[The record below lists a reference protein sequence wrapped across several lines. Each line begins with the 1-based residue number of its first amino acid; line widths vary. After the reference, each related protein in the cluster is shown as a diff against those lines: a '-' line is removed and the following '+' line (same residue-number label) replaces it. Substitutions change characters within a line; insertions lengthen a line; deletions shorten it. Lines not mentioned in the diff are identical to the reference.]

1 LLNINKEGDYKERAL
16 LFKAGAKG
24 AVGKVLERDIIRE
37 DLSLG

>member
-1 LLNINKEGDYKERAL
+1 VDEEGDYKERAL
-16 LFKAGAKG
+16 LFKVRAEG